1 MYRYTRAR
9 YGSSVLFDL
18 KATPAPV
25 SRMEFQEKRFIR
37 RALSR
42 LARRLERFVGG
53 QLINKSWKE
62 GGEYGVRVRERRAL
76 GETGKRRTRMGTN
89 GWYKRMEYYT
99 IVSYRPAETPHLQ
112 FKRERYSRVVNEELV
127 AVFLDADTLAGDF
140 GTVDGHQVRIPR
152 LEPPTVPFLRERAT

>member
-1 MYRYTRAR
+1 MSTRAAR

-37 RALSR
+37 RVLSR

-62 GGEYGVRVRERRAL
+62 GSTGARTGATGASGV
-76 GETGKRRTRMGTN
+76 GPGK
-89 GWYKRMEYYT
+89 
-99 IVSYRPAETPHLQ
+99 
-112 FKRERYSRVVNEELV
+112 
-127 AVFLDADTLAGDF
+127 
-140 GTVDGHQVRIPR
+140 
-152 LEPPTVPFLRERAT
+152 

>member
-1 MYRYTRAR
+1 MYRYTSTGAAR
-9 YGSSVLFDL
+9 YGSPVLFDL

-62 GGEYGVRVRERRAL
+62 GGRARERRGASGVGP
-76 GETGKRRTRMGTN
+76 GE
-89 GWYKRMEYYT
+89 
-99 IVSYRPAETPHLQ
+99 
-112 FKRERYSRVVNEELV
+112 
-127 AVFLDADTLAGDF
+127 
-140 GTVDGHQVRIPR
+140 
-152 LEPPTVPFLRERAT
+152 